1 MFGYDWPRLHAA
13 LNDFPAALLLVSV
26 LFDLAGTILKRESLK
41 TVGFWTLLTGV
52 AGTAAAVVAG
62 LLTEDVIDHSDPA
75 HALMERH
82 ETFGLAVLGVFTVLG
97 IWRLVRRGT
106 WRPRELPF
114 ALAAGTVGVGLMVYT
129 ANLGGQLVFD
139 HALGIPTA
147 RLGAVVTERG
157 GEAHEHTPG
166 EEHDMEMA
174 DSSMMDSAST
184 RQDSANASRI
194 DESKPHTH
202 ADSTA
207 HTRKRAGN

>member
-26 LFDLAGTILKRESLK
+26 LFDVAGALLKRETLK

-52 AGTAAAVVAG
+52 AGTAAAVAAG
-62 LLTEDVIDHSDPA
+62 LLTEDVIDHSDQA

-82 ETFGLAVLGVFTVLG
+82 ETFGLTVLAVFAVLAV
-97 IWRLVRRGT
+97 WRLVRRGT
-106 WRPRELPF
+106 WRPRELPV
-114 ALAAGTVGVGLMVYT
+114 ALAVGAVGVGLMVYT
-129 ANLGGQLVFD
+129 AQLGGALVFD

-147 RLGAVVTERG
+147 RLGAVEAERG
-157 GEAHEHTPG
+157 GEAHEHAPG

-174 DSSMMDSAST
+174 DTTQADTAAARRDT
-184 RQDSANASRI
+184 ATAVRR

-202 ADSTA
+202 TDSTA
-207 HTRKRAGN
+207 HTRKNEED

>member
-26 LFDLAGTILKRESLK
+26 VFDVAGAVLKRETLK

-52 AGTAAAVVAG
+52 AGTAAAVGAG
-62 LLTEDVIDHSDPA
+62 LLTEDVIEHSDQA

-82 ETFGLAVLGVFTVLG
+82 EAFGLAVLALFAVLA

-106 WRPRELPF
+106 WRPRELPV
-114 ALAAGTVGVGLMVYT
+114 ALAIGAVGVALMVYT

-147 RLGAVVTERG
+147 RLGAVESERG
-157 GEAHEHTPG
+157 GEAHEHAPG
-166 EEHDMEMA
+166 AEHDMDMA
-174 DSSMMDSAST
+174 DTVKTDGAAGRRDT
-184 RQDSANASRI
+184 TAAI
-194 DESKPHTH
+194 DESRPHTH
-202 ADSTA
+202 SDSTA
-207 HTRKRAGN
+207 HTRKSRED

>member
-13 LNDFPAALLLVSV
+13 VNDFPATLLLVSV
-26 LFDLAGTILKRESLK
+26 LFDIAGTVLKRETLK

-52 AGTAAAVVAG
+52 TGTAAAVGAG

-82 ETFGLAVLGVFTVLG
+82 EAFGLAVLAVFAVLAV
-97 IWRLVRRGT
+97 WRLARRGT

-114 ALAAGTVGVGLMVYT
+114 ALAVGVVGVALMVYT

-157 GEAHEHTPG
+157 GEAHEHAPG
-166 EEHDMEMA
+166 EEHDMDMS
-174 DSSMMDSAST
+174 DSTTGGSAARDSA
-184 RQDSANASRI
+184 APRI

-202 ADSTA
+202 TDSNA
-207 HTRKRAGN
+207 HSRKGEED